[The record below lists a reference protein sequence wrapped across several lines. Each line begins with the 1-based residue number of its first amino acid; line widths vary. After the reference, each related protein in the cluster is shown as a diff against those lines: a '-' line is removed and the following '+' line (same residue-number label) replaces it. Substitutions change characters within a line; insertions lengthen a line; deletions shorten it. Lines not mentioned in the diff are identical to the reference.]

1 MLADILKHYKLSGDF
16 SRVGFYQSKELTRI
30 EENLKEHIRL
40 GYFTALTGSVGAGK
54 TTLVRKMIEELK
66 KARMVVSESMS
77 MEKERVNLTS
87 LVNALYMDFGE
98 KAEKERESRD
108 RKLFQLI
115 EKHSRRVVLFVDDA
129 HNLPN
134 KTLFGLKALVEKGLC
149 VVLVGHPRLAFN
161 LKRGVM
167 EEIGLR
173 CECLELQGL
182 AGETSSYL
190 KWLIEEAKGEIEI
203 FSSEAQDEIEQ
214 LCRTPLQVQ
223 RIAWEAIKQGYLE
236 GEKQIS
242 RETILNVI
250 MPDFRDLRTELRRK
264 GYTARDLAY
273 DHGYSTAQV
282 NRFLEGKLAVDD
294 PAGKTL
300 SVFLKA
306 LGIGQ

>member
-1 MLADILKHYKLSGDF
+1 VIDD
-16 SRVGFYQSKELTRI
+16 
-30 EENLKEHIRL
+30 
-40 GYFTALTGSVGAGK
+40 
-54 TTLVRKMIEELK
+54 LK
-66 KARMVVSESMS
+66 KSKLMVSESMA

-98 KAEKERESRD
+98 KPEKERESRD
-108 RKLFQLI
+108 RKLFQMI
-115 EKHSRRVVLFVDDA
+115 EKHARRAVLFVDDA
-129 HNLPN
+129 HSLQN

-161 LKRGVM
+161 LKRGLM
-167 EEIGLR
+167 EEIGMR
-173 CECLELQGL
+173 CEGLELQGL
-182 AGETSSYL
+182 AGEAGAYL
-190 KWLIEEAKGEIEI
+190 KWLIEQAKGTIEI
-203 FSSEAQDEIEQ
+203 FSPEAREEIEQ

-223 RIAWEAIKQGYLE
+223 RIAWEAIKQGYQE

-242 RETILNVI
+242 RETILSVI

-273 DHGYSTAQV
+273 DYGYNTAQV
-282 NRFLEGKLAVDD
+282 NRFLDGKLPVDD

-300 SVFLKA
+300 SVFLKT